1 MATATSCSTTAT
13 TTAPVASGSQSGD
26 DHHRHHAADLS
37 AVARLFRHDR
47 PGGHLRLPGFGAV
60 RPPLMAAAQTDQD
73 EQWAVNDHAAGA
85 SNRRSTTADRPR
97 EARQERP
104 T

>member
-37 AVARLFRHDR
+37 AVDRLFRHDR
-47 PGGHLRLPGFGAV
+47 PGGHLRLPGLGAV
-60 RPPLMAAAQTDQD
+60 RPPLMAAAQPDQED
-73 EQWAVNDHAAGA
+73 RKSGVEGKRVSGRVNLGGL
-85 SNRRSTTADRPR
+85 RIIKKKKKIT
-97 EARQERP
+97 
-104 T
+104 